1 MSMDLRTWTA
11 TWPRRLGLAAAVF
24 VMVFVIGVLWLRYL
38 GSGAAPGAPSYSDA
52 TIMNVLFTLPGLMS
66 AAVFALASVF
76 GGPAQAASN
85 SPSAAAAPP
94 AAAPEA
100 PFKAQVV
107 GIQWLNPLVW
117 RDYPTEWQLLW
128 VLGLAQPNKNDD
140 MVKEDPKKFSSVQPV
155 ASIVSNARKKAPF
168 HLIFDAYVQQ
178 LVAPLRDRYFMN
190 GGYVYTVQPD
200 DPKKWREL
208 GGIRME
214 FAIPT
219 TPDLLTEQAAQI
231 VRQQM
236 TDTFSLSSAPK
247 LATQNIPADVHLTP
261 GAANAGFTSLNAAMD
276 YLQANPGKT
285 AWVLNW
291 DSPQYPNDE
300 SLSENCTLL
309 VLAGPKME
317 TKREPLAW
325 IARPAFTKAQDFEPK
340 EAASKVSQ
348 AWSTALK
355 QAATNAQIKLGE
367 VAYMVHDVG
376 VGDIS
381 AKRVSGLA
389 QALTEHH
396 PEFQYFEQGFN
407 TAKLLGEMRAGTAV
421 TNLALAV
428 AWTHQKGKPVLV
440 AGSTEPDNP
449 VAVIVLPPSRARIA
463 DPNRNWFRARGEGN
477 AYLPWWGLRR
487 DADWSKVGQGFSD

>member
-1 MSMDLRTWTA
+1 MSMGLLRTWTA
-11 TWPRRLGLAAAVF
+11 TWPRRLGLAAGVF
-24 VMVFVIGVLWLRYL
+24 VMVFVIGVLWLRYM
-38 GSGAAPGAPSYSDA
+38 GSGTAPGAPSYSDT
-52 TIMNVLFTLPGLMS
+52 TIMNVLFTLPGLVA

-76 GGPAQAASN
+76 GGSAQAASN
-85 SPSAAAAPP
+85 SPSAAAA

-107 GIQWLNPLVW
+107 GIQWLNPLVR

-140 MVKEDPKKFSSVQPV
+140 MVKEDPKKFSSVQAV
-155 ASIVSNARKKAPF
+155 ASIVSNVSGRGPF
-168 HLIFDAYVQQ
+168 HLVFDAYVQK
-178 LVAPLRDRYFMN
+178 LVIPIRDRYFMN
-190 GGYVYTVQPD
+190 GSYFYTVQPD
-200 DPKKWREL
+200 DPKNWREV

-214 FAIPT
+214 FAIPV
-219 TPDLLTEQAAQI
+219 TPDLLPEQAAQI

-236 TDTFSLSSAPK
+236 DERFSLSSVPK
-247 LATQNIPADVHLTP
+247 LATKKALPDVRITP

-309 VLAGPKME
+309 VLAGPKMD

-325 IARPAFTKAQDFEPK
+325 IARPAFTKTQHFEPK

-367 VAYMVHDVG
+367 VAYLVHDVG
-376 VGDIS
+376 VGDLS

-396 PEFQYFEQGFN
+396 PEFHYFEQGFN
-407 TAKLLGEMRAGTAV
+407 TPKLLGEMRAGTAV

-440 AGSTEPDNP
+440 AGTTELDNP
-449 VAVIVLPPSRARIA
+449 VAVIVMPPSRARIA
-463 DPNRNWFRARGEGN
+463 DPNKNWFRARGEGN